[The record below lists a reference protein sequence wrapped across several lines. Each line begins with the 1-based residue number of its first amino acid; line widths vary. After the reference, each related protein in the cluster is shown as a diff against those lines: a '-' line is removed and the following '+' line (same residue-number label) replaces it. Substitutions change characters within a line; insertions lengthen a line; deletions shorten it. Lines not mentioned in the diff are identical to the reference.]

1 MELCFISHKGD
12 IRSRWVLSLV
22 EALVVTVGSVKV
34 VAVTGGG
41 RGIGREIALLAAR
54 EGASV
59 VVNDLG
65 GSQDGEGRDAGP
77 AEAVVA
83 EIRAAGGQATVKAAH
98 ISDTSPDAS
107 IVDDALGPFGTHV
120 AVVNTAGIMPHP
132 SLRKMKK
139 DDR

>member
-1 MELCFISHKGD
+1 M
-12 IRSRWVLSLV
+12 LS
-22 EALVVTVGSVKV
+22 GKV

-77 AEAVVA
+77 AEEVVA
-83 EIRAAGGQATVKAAH
+83 EIRAAGGQAIGNAAD
-98 ISDTSPDAS
+98 ISDPAAAAS
-107 IVDDALGPFGTHV
+107 LVEDRKS
-120 AVVNTAGIMPHP
+120 VVSG
-132 SLRKMKK
+132 KK
-139 DDR
+139 GSVRVVPGGGRLI